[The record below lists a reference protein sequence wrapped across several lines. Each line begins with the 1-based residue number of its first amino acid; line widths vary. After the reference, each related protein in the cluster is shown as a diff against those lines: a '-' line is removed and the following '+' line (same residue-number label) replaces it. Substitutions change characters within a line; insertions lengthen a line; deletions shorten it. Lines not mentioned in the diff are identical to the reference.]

1 VKLKLYANSSS
12 SAGINVYGV
21 SNISWVETTITY
33 SNAPAVGSQGGSI
46 GSFTG
51 GTWITV
57 DITPLITGNG
67 TFSLAIKGVNGTAI
81 SMASRESGANAP
93 QLIVTTR

>member
-1 VKLKLYANSSS
+1 M
-12 SAGINVYGV
+12 
-21 SNISWVETTITY
+21 
-33 SNAPAVGSQGGSI
+33 

-57 DITPLITGNG
+57 DITSLITGNG
-67 TFSLAIKGVNGTAI
+67 TFSVAIKGVDSTAV
-81 SMASRESGANAP
+81 SLASRESGANAP